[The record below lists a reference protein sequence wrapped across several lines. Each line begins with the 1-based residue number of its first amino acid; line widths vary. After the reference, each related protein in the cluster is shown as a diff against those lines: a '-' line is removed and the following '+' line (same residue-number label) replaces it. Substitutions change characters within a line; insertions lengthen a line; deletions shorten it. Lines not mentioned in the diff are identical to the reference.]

1 MLAIFQWVHYGHFGN
16 FLKQMLFGHLAMF
29 QIKCIRILMAIIQN
43 RGNMVFFGGKIE
55 ALYSVWYRTI
65 YQYKDLLAFWK
76 RPGHFGNIS

>member
-1 MLAIFQWVHYGHFGN
+1 
-16 FLKQMLFGHLAMF
+16 
-29 QIKCIRILMAIIQN
+29 MAIIQN

-76 RPGHFGNIS
+76 RPGHFDNISEQRDYGYFSNILKQIRFDCFSLVANHFESLP